1 MRYPVQEHYS
11 TRCLIS
17 HRPPFR
23 TGEPLFFRCG
33 SCGSVYVVNSS
44 GNRLDTAPEVRCC
57 GNDLRA
63 LVSSQDP
70 KAIEEHRLDFV
81 VFGGF
86 DGNAV
91 RITVDGGLHPMED
104 GHRIEW
110 VYLRTFQGGQLKYLP
125 EKGRS
130 IASFAFADEDA
141 YVYCDREVCR
151 MGREH
156 CQFECKR
163 GLVLYAYCSAH
174 GLFRLELKG
183 KE

>member
-1 MRYPVQEHYS
+1 MRYPVQEQYN

-23 TGEPLFFRCG
+23 TNEPLFFRCN
-33 SCGSVYVVNSS
+33 SCGTVYVVNSS
-44 GNRLDTAPEVRCC
+44 GERLNTTPEVRCC
-57 GNDLRA
+57 GNDLHA
-63 LVSSQDP
+63 LATSQDP
-70 KAIEEHRLDFV
+70 KAMEDHRFDFV

-86 DGNAV
+86 DRNAV
-91 RITVDGGLHPMED
+91 RITVNGGTHPMEE
-104 GHRIEW
+104 GHRVEW

-141 YVYCDREVCR
+141 YVYCGRNVCH

-163 GLVLYAYCSAH
+163 GMVLYAYCSIH

-183 KE
+183 RG